1 MWYGDGRGRSGS
13 KEIRERVWKGSGW
26 ILDHALG
33 KVWPRLEEVSFVTP
47 SCEKGTSGCGS
58 LLDDRPKEMLTDG
71 HMVHTLTDKH
81 IQ

>member
-1 MWYGDGRGRSGS
+1 MMAEEGVGVRKYVKGCGRDR
-13 KEIRERVWKGSGW
+13 SGW